1 MNIIKAALIA
11 ILLILTLWLTGFA
24 VAPPDVVGTWLGK
37 TEVPD
42 QGPDEL
48 TLVIAKGEDGFSGAL
63 VDTLGLI
70 AKDTPI
76 KDIKL
81 EANDLTFHF
90 PLVDGMEIS
99 IKMAVDGNTMKG
111 AWATPEGEMGALVF
125 ERKK

>member
-1 MNIIKAALIA
+1 MNIIKAAIIA
-11 ILLILTLWLTGFA
+11 IILILTLWLTGFA
-24 VAPPDVVGTWLGK
+24 VVPPDIIGTWLGK

-48 TLVIAKGEDGFSGAL
+48 TLVFVKGEEGFSGTL

-70 AKDTPI
+70 AKDTAV
-76 KDIKL
+76 KDIKIQD
-81 EANDLTFHF
+81 NDLTFHF

-99 IKMAVDGNTMKG
+99 VKMAVDGNMMKG
-111 AWATPEGEMGALVF
+111 AWTTPEGDMGTLVF

>member
-1 MNIIKAALIA
+1 MNIIKAAIIA
-11 ILLILTLWLTGFA
+11 IILILTLWLTGFA
-24 VAPPDVVGTWLGK
+24 VVPPDVVGTWLGK

-48 TLVIAKGEDGFSGAL
+48 TLVIAKSEDGYSATL

-70 AKDTPI
+70 AKDTAV

-81 EANDLTFHF
+81 QDNDLTFHF

-99 IKMAVDGNTMKG
+99 TKMSVDGNKMTG
-111 AWATPEGEMGALVF
+111 AWTTPEGEMGALVF